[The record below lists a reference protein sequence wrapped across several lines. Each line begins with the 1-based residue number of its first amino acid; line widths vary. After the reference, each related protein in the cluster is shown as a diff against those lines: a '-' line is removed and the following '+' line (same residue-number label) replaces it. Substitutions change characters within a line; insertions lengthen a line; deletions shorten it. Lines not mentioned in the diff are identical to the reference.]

1 MAKADDLKAK
11 IGLGGPPLERIDT
24 APPAIPD
31 HQMVRR
37 IGSGSYGDV
46 WLARNAVGTW
56 RAVKVVY
63 RAQFKDTRP
72 YEREFSGIQ
81 KYEPI
86 SRTNDGLVD
95 VLQIGRNDAEGYF
108 YYVMELADDAGPV
121 VGGPSSAVNGPKP
134 PFNPEAYVPKTLGRE
149 LQQRGRLPIEECIT
163 LGLTLNLALG
173 HLHRSGLIHRDVK
186 PSNIIFVTGVAKLAD
201 IGLVTEW
208 AEAQSFVGTEGFIP
222 PEGPNS
228 PQADIYA
235 LGKVLYEA
243 SMGKDRQEFPEPRS
257 GLGVDADSKALMEL
271 NAVLLR
277 ACAPNPKERYQ
288 SAEEMN
294 ADLALL
300 HSGKSVQHKHA
311 VERRLK
317 VTTRVAAAAVAVMV
331 LGVVPYYVAICE
343 ARQAAES
350 ATDARQ
356 EASESQQLA
365 HFLAE
370 MLEGAGPSVA
380 QGMDATLLNKILAKT
395 SQRVGTELTNQP
407 KIEAE
412 IRQILG
418 KTYMELGEAS
428 NALAQTTRALKLR
441 QDTLGPTNDAVAD
454 SLANIGAILC
464 ELDDFPNAEKT
475 GGEAL
480 AMRRVVL
487 GNQHPKVATSL
498 NNVGLALW
506 HQGKL
511 AAAEKM
517 HLEALQIRLKV
528 LPPDHPDMV
537 QSFNNLAMVMIVRGD
552 YSGAEGLFKEALE
565 LALQSSAIGEK
576 HPLAALYQNNIAT
589 MLAKKGELEEA
600 QALQAKTLKLRRE
613 IYRKD
618 HANIAYSL
626 TQLALVTT
634 ALGRL
639 DEAKAELLEAHEME
653 ERLGAG
659 QTAGAADTL
668 IDLGAV
674 LMKQGEF
681 ANAET
686 NLATALQIR
695 KKLLGPENTEVA
707 DALDAL
713 ALLYASREDWD
724 GAERMLRDGL
734 KMSLKVLPANHPD
747 LVPSLLHLAWVR
759 TNQGAAAEAEEFHNQ
774 ARDIVLERGIY
785 GAQSFTD
792 GVFDLVDVLQAK
804 GRFNEAEPLL
814 LEAADFCGTG
824 VLADSSVRRHQLQ
837 HSVRFYEACGKSAE
851 AADCRKKLAEPN
863 LQLNQQ
869 KP

>member
-1 MAKADDLKAK
+1 
-11 IGLGGPPLERIDT
+11 
-24 APPAIPD
+24 
-31 HQMVRR
+31 
-37 IGSGSYGDV
+37 
-46 WLARNAVGTW
+46 
-56 RAVKVVY
+56 
-63 RAQFKDTRP
+63 
-72 YEREFSGIQ
+72 
-81 KYEPI
+81 
-86 SRTNDGLVD
+86 
-95 VLQIGRNDAEGYF
+95 
-108 YYVMELADDAGPV
+108 
-121 VGGPSSAVNGPKP
+121 
-134 PFNPEAYVPKTLGRE
+134 
-149 LQQRGRLPIEECIT
+149 
-163 LGLTLNLALG
+163 
-173 HLHRSGLIHRDVK
+173 
-186 PSNIIFVTGVAKLAD
+186 
-201 IGLVTEW
+201 
-208 AEAQSFVGTEGFIP
+208 
-222 PEGPNS
+222 
-228 PQADIYA
+228 
-235 LGKVLYEA
+235 
-243 SMGKDRQEFPEPRS
+243 
-257 GLGVDADSKALMEL
+257 
-271 NAVLLR
+271 
-277 ACAPNPKERYQ
+277 
-288 SAEEMN
+288 
-294 ADLALL
+294 
-300 HSGKSVQHKHA
+300 
-311 VERRLK
+311 
-317 VTTRVAAAAVAVMV
+317 
-331 LGVVPYYVAICE
+331 
-343 ARQAAES
+343 
-350 ATDARQ
+350 
-356 EASESQQLA
+356 
-365 HFLAE
+365 
-370 MLEGAGPSVA
+370 
-380 QGMDATLLNKILAKT
+380 
-395 SQRVGTELTNQP
+395 
-407 KIEAE
+407 
-412 IRQILG
+412 
-418 KTYMELGEAS
+418 
-428 NALAQTTRALKLR
+428 
-441 QDTLGPTNDAVAD
+441 
-454 SLANIGAILC
+454 
-464 ELDDFPNAEKT
+464 
-475 GGEAL
+475 
-480 AMRRVVL
+480 
-487 GNQHPKVATSL
+487 
-498 NNVGLALW
+498 
-506 HQGKL
+506 
-511 AAAEKM
+511 
-517 HLEALQIRLKV
+517 
-528 LPPDHPDMV
+528 
-537 QSFNNLAMVMIVRGD
+537 MIVRGD